1 MRLGR
6 DEMISRHKADAIVT
20 TTMVAIFIYI
30 LVAQSVFAFR
40 HPWATDTERFL
51 YFGRAM
57 VFGKVDYSDARPRE

>member
-1 MRLGR
+1 
-6 DEMISRHKADAIVT
+6 MIHRHRDAILT
-20 TTMVAIFIYI
+20 GAMVALLVYV

-57 VFGKVDYSDARPRE
+57 VFGKVDYSEARPRE